1 MFAGAEAR
9 AGRSAS
15 YPVVRWGIA
24 MLALLAV
31 ACEEQVM
38 QPQVQGRPLYAV
50 DSGNNLIRFGSL
62 SPDTVSSKARS
73 GLQPGEVIVGIDFR
87 PVDGR
92 LYGISNFSRV
102 YTIDTVSAAALPVR
116 STPLSAAL
124 TGSFFGF
131 GFNPVPDKMRVHSN
145 AEQDLRV
152 DPVTGA
158 LARDS
163 TLAYDNG
170 DLYFG
175 ANPNIVGTAYTNSVA
190 GATTTALYAID
201 SNWDV
206 LVYLPNPN
214 NGRMLTIGDLGVNT
228 NDFVGFDISAP
239 DGLAYAALTASVNGT
254 SALYLVNLSTGVAS
268 FQGNI
273 GGSFPVHTLAIAP

>member
-1 MFAGAEAR
+1 M
-9 AGRSAS
+9 
-15 YPVVRWGIA
+15 RWG
-24 MLALLAV
+24 MPVLALLCV
-31 ACEEQVM
+31 ACEDQVV
-38 QPQVQGRPLYAV
+38 QPQVKGRPLYAV
-50 DSGNNLIRFGSL
+50 DSGNNLVRFGSL
-62 SPDTVSSKARS
+62 SPDTVTSKAIS

-92 LYGISNFSRV
+92 LYGLSNFSRV

-116 STPLSAAL
+116 STPLS
-124 TGSFFGF
+124 TGLVGSSFGF

-158 LARDS
+158 LAQDS
-163 TLAYDNG
+163 TLAFDNS
-170 DLYFG
+170 DPYFG

-190 GATTTALYAID
+190 GATSTALYAID
-201 SNWDV
+201 SNWDL
-206 LVYLPNPN
+206 LVYLPSPN

-239 DGLAYAALTASVNGT
+239 DGLAYAALTVAGNGR
-254 SALYLVNLSTGVAS
+254 SSLYLINLATGAAS
-268 FQGNI
+268 LQGGI
-273 GGSFPVHTLAIAP
+273 GGNLPVHTLAVAP